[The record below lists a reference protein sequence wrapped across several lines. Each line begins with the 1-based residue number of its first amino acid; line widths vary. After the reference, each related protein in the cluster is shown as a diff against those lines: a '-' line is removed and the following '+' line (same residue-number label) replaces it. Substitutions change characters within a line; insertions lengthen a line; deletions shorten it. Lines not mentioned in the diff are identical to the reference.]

1 MLLALDLG
9 RSLDVPMPTTAVTN
23 EFLTSARAM
32 GLVEEDFAVV
42 FDVLAKMSGVQ
53 R

>member
-1 MLLALDLG
+1 MNALRILVIEDEAKLAN
-9 RSLDVPMPTTAVTN
+9 AVKQ
-23 EFLTSARAM
+23 

-42 FDVLAKMSGVQ
+42 FDVLASMSGVK

>member
-1 MLLALDLG
+1 
-9 RSLDVPMPTTAVTN
+9 MPTTAITN
-23 EFLTSARAM
+23 EFLTSARGM

-42 FDVLAKMSGVQ
+42 FDVLASMSGVK